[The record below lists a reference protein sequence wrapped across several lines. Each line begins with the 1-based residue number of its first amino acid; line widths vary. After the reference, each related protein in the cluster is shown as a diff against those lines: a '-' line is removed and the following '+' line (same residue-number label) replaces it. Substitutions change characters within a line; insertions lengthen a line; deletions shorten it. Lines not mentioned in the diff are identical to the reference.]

1 MLANFNAREQEQQ
14 KEGIDRSSKGSE
26 TGEREVLPNF
36 FVPSSNLSETIE
48 PETGVTAETTAQEFI
63 EGQQSNVYNR
73 LHNNYEFWEKDLQST
88 SFVLDIVDSGY
99 RLPFK
104 DTIPSKCFLKNNKF
118 ALKNSDF
125 VKTAIKQLLSEG
137 KIEECATAPFSVNPL
152 SVVEGKKKRLV
163 LDLRQV
169 NKFLFI
175 PKFHYE
181 DLSSL
186 SQVFAKD
193 DWFFNWDLKS
203 GYHHVNIY
211 KPHQQYLGFSWI
223 IDGMQRFFVLRV
235 SPFGL
240 ATACLCFNKVLRP
253 FAY

>member
-1 MLANFNAREQEQQ
+1 M
-14 KEGIDRSSKGSE
+14 
-26 TGEREVLPNF
+26 
-36 FVPSSNLSETIE
+36 PSSNLSETIE
-48 PETGVTAETTAQEFI
+48 PEIGVTTETTAQELI

-88 SFVLDIVDSGY
+88 SFVLDIIDSGY

-104 DTIPSKCFLKNNKF
+104 DTTPSKCFLKNNKS

-137 KIEECATAPFSVNPL
+137 KIEECVSVPFCVNPL
-152 SVVEGKKKRLV
+152 SVAEGIKKRLV
-163 LDLRQV
+163 LDLRHV

-175 PKFHYE
+175 PKFHYK

-186 SQVFAKD
+186 SQVSAKD

-203 GYHHVNIY
+203 AYHHVNIY
-211 KPHQQYLGFSWI
+211 KPHQQYLGFSWV
-223 IDGMQRFFVLRV
+223 IDGVQRFFVFRV
-235 SPFGL
+235 LLFSGL
-240 ATACLCFNKVLRP
+240 PLHVSVVPSCWDHLH
-253 FAY
+253 